1 LDVGR
6 DPESKRRLLNGRVNQ
21 IVCPHCGFQGGA
33 STPLIYHDLDKELL
47 IAHMPMEL
55 GLGQAEQE
63 KVIGDLTNHVMN
75 SLDPEDRKA
84 YLLQP
89 KMALSLQGLV
99 DQVLEA
105 DGITKEVIE
114 DQQRKIEFM
123 HELAQA
129 SAEEQ
134 DQIIAENPDA
144 FDAEFFELLN
154 MYASA
159 ATQQGQSRESLR
171 LLNLRSKL
179 MEVTELGQQLKARE
193 QAMQEASQELQALGE
208 RITREDF
215 VGLIV
220 ESAGNPEKVEALGVL
235 AGALLDYT
243 TFQMVTDRANAAEGE
258 EQDQIIAAREKLL
271 QISAAMEQ
279 AQRAAVEQSAQ
290 TLLAIMSAPDVGT
303 AVRENLDQ
311 IDNTFMSVLQ
321 ANLEEAQ
328 KTGNI
333 EASGKLRA
341 IRDEVLALI
350 QASAPPEVQLIK
362 DLLSVEDEAASLEM
376 LRERQGEVNAD
387 LVALMGELVGQLRQS
402 GNEAAAV
409 RLEILGAEA
418 AKLA

>member
-1 LDVGR
+1 
-6 DPESKRRLLNGRVNQ
+6 
-21 IVCPHCGFQGGA
+21 
-33 STPLIYHDLDKELL
+33 
-47 IAHMPMEL
+47 MPMEL

-89 KMALSLQGLV
+89 KMALSLQGLI

-350 QASAPPEVQLIK
+350 QASAPPEVQFIN

-376 LRERQGEVNAD
+376 LRERQGE
-387 LVALMGELVGQLRQS
+387 
-402 GNEAAAV
+402 EAF
-409 RLEILGAEA
+409 RLPA
-418 AKLA
+418 